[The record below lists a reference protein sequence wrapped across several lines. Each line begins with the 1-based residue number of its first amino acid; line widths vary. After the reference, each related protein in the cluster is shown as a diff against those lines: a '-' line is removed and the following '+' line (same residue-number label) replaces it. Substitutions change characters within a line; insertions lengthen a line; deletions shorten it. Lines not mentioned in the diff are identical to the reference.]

1 VSGDGP
7 LREKAGDSSLIHCFS
22 QAPLDRLARFWVNFE
37 LLASPVR
44 PLTHIEFYPGGFMP
58 AAPVQGAAV
67 PTVRPRPAFVAY
79 KSNGRLSGSLIFFR
93 HRRRNLSREARIEW
107 VF

>member
-1 VSGDGP
+1 VSGGGL
-7 LREKAGDSSLIHCFS
+7 LRQKAGDSSLIHCFS

-44 PLTHIEFYPGGFMP
+44 PLTHIEFYPGGFTP
-58 AAPVQGAAV
+58 AAPVQSAAV
-67 PTVRPRPAFVAY
+67 PTVRPRPALVAY
-79 KSNGRLSGSLIFFR
+79 KSNGRLSGSLILFR
-93 HRRRNLSREARIEW
+93 HCRRNLSREARIEW

>member
-7 LREKAGDSSLIHCFS
+7 LREKASDSSLIHCFS

-44 PLTHIEFYPGGFMP
+44 LLTHIEFYPGGLMP
-58 AAPVQGAAV
+58 AALVQGAAV
-67 PTVRPRPAFVAY
+67 PTVRPRPAFV
-79 KSNGRLSGSLIFFR
+79 FFR